1 VKFVENPDENDKF
14 HAKLNPEMMDIIT
27 SDNMRNAFIK
37 MLIERWINT
46 TSKLKSLPIPKQ
58 IQDDSNEYVQDCN
71 EVLGFIMDG
80 YVITNND
87 KDKIQSSTLFA
98 DFKQKTN
105 CKMLSSKFKDDMLAI
120 SGIIFTKTGGIQYY
134 RGLKEKTGQIEEID
148 D

>member
-1 VKFVENPDENDKF
+1 
-14 HAKLNPEMMDIIT
+14 MMDIIT

-46 TSKLKSLPIPKQ
+46 TSKLKLLPVPKQ
-58 IQDDSNEYVQDCN
+58 IQEDSNDYVQDCN

-87 KDKIQSSTLFA
+87 KDKIQSSALFA
-98 DFKQKTN
+98 DFKLKTN

-120 SGIIFTKTGGIQYY
+120 SGITFTKTGGIQYY
-134 RGLKEKTGQIEEID
+134 RGLKEKTGQIEDID